1 MDNGAIYASI
11 RIRDGKITVQFL
23 TVCANHERNREKL
36 REIFLPKLHK
46 EFRELEDSR
55 DFHRMPL

>member
-1 MDNGAIYASI
+1 MDNGSTYTRI
-11 RIRDGKITVQFL
+11 RSRDGKKAVQFL

-36 REIFLPKLHK
+36 RENPLPKIHK
-46 EFRELEDSR
+46 EFRDLDDSR